1 MLSGSTAITFLGVQI
16 KRLLRAYIYF
26 PSLQHGLP
34 SAPDPETKTLCWA
47 GWLSCGSIRLK
58 QSCHLMPGM
67 EHKQLWW
74 KCSSSLICF
83 QERKQGST
91 QLQSCHS
98 CLCQLSHCGEQQ
110 LAYSMYQLTIT
121 LHATY
126 SFTFHMPPWP
136 CEVKVTKQVHRD
148 KISGGIYKLN
158 SLRKVNVNSV
168 WHKQP
173 QYNWSLQGLNI
184 S

>member
-1 MLSGSTAITFLGVQI
+1 MLFGSTAITFLGVQI
-16 KRLLRAYIYF
+16 KRLLWAYIYF

-47 GWLSCGSIRLK
+47 GWPSCGSTHLK

-67 EHKQLWW
+67 EHKQHWW

-110 LAYSMYQLTIT
+110 LAYSMYELTIT
-121 LHATY
+121 VHATY
-126 SFTFHMPPWP
+126 GFTFHMPPWP

-148 KISGGIYKLN
+148 KKKWRDI
-158 SLRKVNVNSV
+158 
-168 WHKQP
+168 
-173 QYNWSLQGLNI
+173 
-184 S
+184 